1 MGIEGKVTPTPLGQ
15 EAERLAPTQ
24 SRDGG
29 EDRPPLREVDLA
41 FFAHGRGATFDT

>member
-15 EAERLAPTQ
+15 QAERLASTQ

-29 EDRPPLREVDLA
+29 EDRLPLREVDFTFL
-41 FFAHGRGATFDT
+41 AHGRGATFDT